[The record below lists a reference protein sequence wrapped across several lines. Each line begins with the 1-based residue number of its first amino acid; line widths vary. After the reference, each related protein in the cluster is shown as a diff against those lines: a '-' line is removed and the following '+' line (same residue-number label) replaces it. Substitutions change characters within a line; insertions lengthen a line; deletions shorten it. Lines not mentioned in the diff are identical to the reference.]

1 VEGKMTTQQQTDFPI
16 PEDVQGFWLW
26 DRLHC
31 PRPLAPLEHEIL
43 LGGTAYGFSKAMGD
57 LGSAIAAQARL
68 INYYNYLNGYDRD
81 LEGEDPAVRKARYEK
96 NVAELLPKLGDL
108 WENQWLPEMKPKLER
123 GRTTNYAALSDADL
137 IARFDEMCKE
147 SDERWLVH
155 GYLLYSFFA
164 AGIFADHYNEL
175 MQPEDPKEGY
185 EALQGFETMALQSS
199 RGLWNLSRTARN
211 TQELRGLF
219 DTLQGHDLHAA
230 LGQSEAGRSFLAGLG
245 EYLEEFGWRG
255 DSAYELTRPS
265 WREDPS
271 IALNAIQGYVSID
284 DEHHPD
290 AQYQSAV
297 KRREE
302 LLAAARSKLAND
314 PEGLAEFNRVYDQAK
329 SFTPI
334 VEDHNHWIDQMGD
347 ISLRYPALEIGR
359 RLVSKGV
366 LATPDDVFMLQIA
379 EIKEAMAGADKKAIA
394 AQRRSEIEHYGTIV
408 PPPAIG
414 VPPPPSDPIEDVLF
428 RFFGAPADASTD
440 PAVINGTAASPGTA
454 RGPAKVVKDLGE
466 ASKVKQGDI
475 LVCEMTLPPWTPLF
489 STVSAVVADTGGILS
504 HCAIVAREYR
514 IPCVVGTGIGTIQ
527 IKDGM
532 MLTVDGSKGIVRIEG

>member
-1 VEGKMTTQQQTDFPI
+1 MTTQQQTDFPI
-16 PEDVQGFWLW
+16 PDDVEGFWLW

-57 LGSAIAAQARL
+57 MGSSIIAQTRA
-68 INYYNYLNGYDRD
+68 INYYNYLHGTERD
-81 LEGEDPAVRKARYEK
+81 IGSESPEARKARYEK
-96 NVAELLPKLGDL
+96 NVEELMPKLGDL
-108 WENQWLPEMKPKLER
+108 WANTWLPEMLPKLER
-123 GRTTNYAALSDADL
+123 ARNTDYGALSDADL
-137 IARFDEMCKE
+137 LARFDQMIDEVN
-147 SDERWLVH
+147 ERWVVH
-155 GYLLYSFFA
+155 GMLLYSFFA

-185 EALQGFETMALQSS
+185 EALQGFETKAIESS
-199 RGLWNLSRTARN
+199 RGLWNLSRTVRGN
-211 TQELRGLF
+211 DELRRLF
-219 DTLQGHDLHAA
+219 DTLQGKELYDA
-230 LGQSEAGRSFLAGLG
+230 LGRSEAGKAFLRDLSA
-245 EYLEEFGWRG
+245 YLEDFGWRA
-255 DSAYELTRPS
+255 DSVYELTRPS

-271 IALNAIQGYVSID
+271 IPLNAIQGYVSID
-284 DEHHPD
+284 DPHSPD
-290 AQYQSAV
+290 SQYRSAV
-297 KRREE
+297 NRRED
-302 LLAAARSKLAND
+302 LLAAARAKLAND
-314 PEGLAEFNRVYDQAK
+314 PEGLENFNRLYDQAK

-347 ISLRYPALEIGR
+347 ISVRYPALEIGR
-359 RLVSKGV
+359 RLVAKGV
-366 LATPDDVFMLQIA
+366 IEKPDDVFMLHVA
-379 EIKEAMAGADKKAIA
+379 ELKEAMSSGGDWKDLI
-394 AQRRSEIEHYGTIV
+394 AQRRSEMQHFATIV
-408 PPPAIG
+408 PPPTLG

-428 RFFGAPADASTD
+428 RFFGAPVDVSTD

-454 RGPAKVVKDLGE
+454 RGPAKVVKDLAE

-532 MLTVDGSKGIVRIEG
+532 MLTVDGSKGIVRIEA